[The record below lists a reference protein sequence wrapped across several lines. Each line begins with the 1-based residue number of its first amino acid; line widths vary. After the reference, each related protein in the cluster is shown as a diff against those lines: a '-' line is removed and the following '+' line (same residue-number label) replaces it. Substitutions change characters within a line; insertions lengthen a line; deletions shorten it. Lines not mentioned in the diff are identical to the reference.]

1 MSFSRGRAHVARLGS
16 MKTLLNII
24 WLLTGGIFLAL
35 GYFLLGILACIP
47 IVTIPAGVASMRMAN
62 FALWPFGR
70 SVVQPVK
77 GTGGMSAFSNVVWF
91 LVAGLWLAIGHVTT
105 AAAQAVTIVGIP
117 VALAN
122 LKMIPVTCFPFGRKI
137 VDSDHI
143 PFGWE
148 PMVKL

>member
-1 MSFSRGRAHVARLGS
+1 

-77 GTGGMSAFSNVVWF
+77 GTGGMSAFANVMWF
-91 LVAGLWLAIGHVTT
+91 LVAGL
-105 AAAQAVTIVGIP
+105 
-117 VALAN
+117 
-122 LKMIPVTCFPFGRKI
+122 
-137 VDSDHI
+137 
-143 PFGWE
+143 
-148 PMVKL
+148 